1 MAWDAS
7 KYVEFESERNVAVLD
22 LIQKTKPFLSKCEN
36 ILDIG
41 CGPGN
46 STRLLREN
54 FKDSKMLG
62 VDNSESMLERAN
74 SLQIPKCEF
83 RFCDINKDF
92 LSLNSKFDL
101 LFFFFSLHWIK
112 EQARFFKEALE
123 LLENEG
129 VLAVQIPLDD
139 KSVFHQILQNLA
151 RDFGLNSSKIR
162 VFSSL
167 MMQQYYDILKQNF
180 SDFVLWESTYI
191 HPLENVESIIRW
203 YSGSGLRPYL
213 ELVSDKESFTNE
225 LLKRLKEQIK
235 PQKDG
240 KVLLQVPRLFFVAK
254 K

>member
-74 SLQIPKCEF
+74 S
-83 RFCDINKDF
+83 
-92 LSLNSKFDL
+92 
-101 LFFFFSLHWIK
+101 
-112 EQARFFKEALE
+112 
-123 LLENEG
+123 
-129 VLAVQIPLDD
+129 QIPLDS
-139 KSVFHQILQNLA
+139 KSIFHQILQNLA

-213 ELVSDKESFTNE
+213 EFASDKESFTNE